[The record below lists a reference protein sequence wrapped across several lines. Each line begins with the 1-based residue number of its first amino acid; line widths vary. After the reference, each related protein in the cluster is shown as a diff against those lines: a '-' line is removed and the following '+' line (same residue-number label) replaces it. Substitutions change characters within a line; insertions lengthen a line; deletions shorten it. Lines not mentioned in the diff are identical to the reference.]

1 MQPLQPSHRKHLWL
15 LCVSIAL
22 GIGLRLINLTDKCLW
37 TDELATLV
45 FSLGH
50 SFQPIPLDQL
60 VTSADLLQPLIPD
73 PHLNLNGVIE
83 HLLGES
89 NHPPLYFLLTHLWL
103 QVFPHPDGL
112 VSLWGARSLSALFGA
127 AAVPAIFG
135 LGYLAFHS
143 LWIAQLAALL
153 MATSPLAIYLAQ
165 EARHYTLP
173 ILWVMAS
180 LACLIT
186 ATRALTER
194 RTLPFWVV
202 LTWIAVNGLG
212 VASHYFFSLTLC
224 AEGIVLLG
232 LASRHLQTN
241 TQSAKKPTGLEA
253 PPPRK
258 HPLRSTWLRISAVGI
273 GTLAS
278 LVVWLPFLQG
288 VQDSEITQW
297 IHRGNRVGL
306 EWLDPILQI
315 LAGAITM
322 LYMLPI
328 QASHAPITVASF
340 VSLVLIAIW
349 TGFKI
354 NRGLR
359 RLGPDRHSI
368 HILGGFVL
376 GAIATFLI
384 ITYGFEREVTSAPR
398 YHFVFF
404 PAVLLLV
411 SAALV
416 QQWSSSRSAF
426 KQTAII
432 VASLSLLG
440 SMTVVSNLG
449 YQKTHRPDIV
459 AQAIREQPPQQ
470 SLIVIAH
477 STHGQTGRLMALA
490 WDFKHHPLPQPDP
503 LYLLAHI
510 IDQPASALIPLDRAL
525 EKAPSPL
532 SLWLLEFKGVPEE
545 RLQATLL
552 AHHCQPAPQVK
563 SATDGY
569 RYRMHLCSSD
579 QSQQN

>member
-1 MQPLQPSHRKHLWL
+1 M
-15 LCVSIAL
+15 L
-22 GIGLRLINLTDKCLW
+22 GLGLRLINLTDKCLW

-50 SFQPIPLDQL
+50 SFLSIPLDQII
-60 VTSADLLQPLIPD
+60 TSETLLQPLVPD
-73 PHLNLNGVIE
+73 PQLNLGGVVE

-89 NHPPLYFLLTHLWL
+89 NHPPLYFWLTHLWL
-103 QVFPHPDGL
+103 QMFPTPDGL
-112 VSLWGARSLSALFGA
+112 VSLWGARSLSALFGTA
-127 AAVPAIFG
+127 AIPAIFC
-135 LGYLAFHS
+135 LGYLAFRS

-173 ILWVMAS
+173 ILWVIAS
-180 LACLIT
+180 LACLII
-186 ATRALTER
+186 ATRALAER
-194 RTLPFWVV
+194 RPLPLWVMLV
-202 LTWIAVNGLG
+202 WIVVNGLG
-212 VASHYFFSLTLC
+212 TASHYFFSLTLC

-232 LASRHLQTN
+232 LAGRQIQQQALSTDKTLKANRSFWQ
-241 TQSAKKPTGLEA
+241 
-253 PPPRK
+253 K
-258 HPLRSTWLRISAVGI
+258 HPLRSTWLRIGVVGA

-306 EWLDPILQI
+306 EWLDPVLQI
-315 LAGAITM
+315 LAGASTM

-328 QASHAPITVASF
+328 QASNAPLSVVSF
-340 VSLVLIAIW
+340 VALVLLAIW

-354 NRGLR
+354 NQGLR
-359 RLGPDRHSI
+359 ISSANGYAVW
-368 HILGGFVL
+368 ILGGFVV

-404 PAVLLLV
+404 PAVILLIA
-411 SAALV
+411 AALV
-416 QQWSSSRSAF
+416 QQWSPSRAVL

-432 VASLSLLG
+432 IVSLSLLG
-440 SMTVVSNLG
+440 AITVVSNLG

-459 AQAIREQPPQQ
+459 AQAIREGPSQQ

-477 STHGQTGRLMALA
+477 STHGQTGRMMALA
-490 WDFKHHPLPQPDP
+490 WDFKHRPLQPAP
-503 LYLLAHI
+503 LFLMAHI
-510 IDQPASALIPLDRAL
+510 IDKPESVLIPLQHSL
-525 EKAPSPL
+525 EQISTPIT
-532 SLWLLEFKGVPEE
+532 LWLLEFKGVPEDA
-545 RLQATLL
+545 LQATLA
-552 AHHCQPAPQVK
+552 AHHCQPQPQVK

-569 RYRMHLCSSD
+569 RYRMHRCRGD
-579 QSQQN
+579 Q